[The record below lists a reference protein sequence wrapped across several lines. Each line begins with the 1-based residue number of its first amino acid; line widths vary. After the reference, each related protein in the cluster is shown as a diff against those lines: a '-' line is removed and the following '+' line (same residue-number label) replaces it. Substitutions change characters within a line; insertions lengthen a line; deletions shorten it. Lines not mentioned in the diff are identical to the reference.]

1 MAQKRKISRG
11 HVSRIRSS
19 LRTIR
24 TTRGKPRAV
33 RTVISASCSKHL
45 LSWTRISSSR
55 EGNISKWKAAPL
67 GIWTP
72 VACAVD
78 GPACSLRV
86 QSCPWRRSIRI
97 STQWETNPRLNLQ
110 LAPASGI
117 LWAQAD
123 ITRNVKLGEL
133 GNLPVRDC
141 STVASPIPQYLP
153 STDGHGSWEF
163 LPGLN

>member
-1 MAQKRKISRG
+1 MARKRKISRG

-24 TTRGKPRAV
+24 TTRGKPRTV

-45 LSWTRISSSR
+45 LSWTCISSSR
-55 EGNISKWKAAPL
+55 EGNILKWKAAPL

-72 VACAVD
+72 VECAVD

-86 QSCPWRRSIRI
+86 QSCPWGLSIHI
-97 STQWETNPRLNLQ
+97 STQWKTNPRLNLHLRAEYSEPKCRPISQ
-110 LAPASGI
+110 GMWNSVNWQSSGS
-117 LWAQAD
+117 
-123 ITRNVKLGEL
+123 KLQYRCIA
-133 GNLPVRDC
+133 N
-141 STVASPIPQYLP
+141 SAIPTA
-153 STDGHGSWEF
+153 TDGHRSWEF